1 MCNIDDCLVG
11 AAGECLD
18 DGSRQFFIEN
28 VEAVQGFVENK
39 QGLLLVRGRV
49 ATGVV
54 LPKIISRKS
63 DREEPRCRMHRAS
76 PYRILFVGG

>member
-1 MCNIDDCLVG
+1 MRNIDDCLVG

-39 QGLLLVRGRV
+39 QGRV
-49 ATGVV
+49 F
-54 LPKIISRKS
+54 
-63 DREEPRCRMHRAS
+63 
-76 PYRILFVGG
+76 Y